1 MDTSEKQIIGENAKY
16 VSDTIPQET
25 KDGLR
30 AHLKP
35 GYAMPDGTHYATGMD
50 YTELM
55 RNLRNIQYCGCPLCH
70 DTQSG
75 LKTILATSGMT
86 VRELAEEIAC
96 DEYDS
101 YSVDEIRDLDPEQLK
116 PVDEIVEDI
125 NRWSHDQRALE
136 HASFGTVRLLSVY
149 LNVSLDQ
156 MYDELDYQTLI
167 YTPWE
172 EDSHIYG
179 YVTVIRYKDGK
190 YEVDVP
196 ECRYQCDEMYWN
208 ARRKMEESNT
218 PITLDVLRSEPWSK
232 EHRTPVALPEQY
244 RGKQYHLGGH
254 SSLSALLDKLASHDV
269 PVDERVLIA
278 LELEEQF
285 PLRLTPLSDKD

>member
-30 AHLKP
+30 THLKP
-35 GYAMPDGTHYATGMD
+35 GYAMPDGTHYATGKD

-55 RNLRNIQYCGCPLCH
+55 RNLRNIRYCDCPLCH

-196 ECRYQCDEMYWN
+196 ECRYQCDETYWT
-208 ARRKMEESNT
+208 ARRKMRR
-218 PITLDVLRSEPWSK
+218 I
-232 EHRTPVALPEQY
+232 Q
-244 RGKQYHLGGH
+244 H
-254 SSLSALLDKLASHDV
+254 SHHVGCSA
-269 PVDERVLIA
+269 
-278 LELEEQF
+278 
-285 PLRLTPLSDKD
+285 

>member
-30 AHLKP
+30 THLKP
-35 GYAMPDGTHYATGMD
+35 GYAMPDGTHYATGKD

-55 RNLRNIQYCGCPLCH
+55 RNLRNIRYCGCPLCH

-101 YSVDEIRDLDPEQLK
+101 YSVSEIRDLDPEQLK

-125 NRWSHDQRALE
+125 NRWSRDQRAFE
-136 HASFGTVRLLSVY
+136 HASFGTIRLRPS
-149 LNVSLDQ
+149 
-156 MYDELDYQTLI
+156 T
-167 YTPWE
+167 
-172 EDSHIYG
+172 
-179 YVTVIRYKDGK
+179 
-190 YEVDVP
+190 
-196 ECRYQCDEMYWN
+196 
-208 ARRKMEESNT
+208 
-218 PITLDVLRSEPWSK
+218 
-232 EHRTPVALPEQY
+232 
-244 RGKQYHLGGH
+244 
-254 SSLSALLDKLASHDV
+254 
-269 PVDERVLIA
+269 
-278 LELEEQF
+278 
-285 PLRLTPLSDKD
+285 

>member
-35 GYAMPDGTHYATGMD
+35 GYAMPDGTHYATGKD

-96 DEYDS
+96 DEYDRIPLTKS
-101 YSVDEIRDLDPEQLK
+101 
-116 PVDEIVEDI
+116 
-125 NRWSHDQRALE
+125 A
-136 HASFGTVRLLSVY
+136 
-149 LNVSLDQ
+149 
-156 MYDELDYQTLI
+156 TL
-167 YTPWE
+167 TRN
-172 EDSHIYG
+172 S
-179 YVTVIRYKDGK
+179 
-190 YEVDVP
+190 
-196 ECRYQCDEMYWN
+196 
-208 ARRKMEESNT
+208 
-218 PITLDVLRSEPWSK
+218 
-232 EHRTPVALPEQY
+232 
-244 RGKQYHLGGH
+244 
-254 SSLSALLDKLASHDV
+254 
-269 PVDERVLIA
+269 
-278 LELEEQF
+278 
-285 PLRLTPLSDKD
+285 